1 VQEVHTGFFR
11 PQRKHILVSK
21 LDHMG
26 DLVLAI
32 PAVMKLRA
40 RYPYARIDALVGSWN
55 VDAVR
60 LLGVFDR
67 VHVFDFFAKESS
79 KVATERAAALAVLT
93 SAMEKYDLA
102 IDLRRQRDTRFIL
115 LKVPARVYAG
125 YASGDESVD
134 ARMDVCLPAV
144 PDEPFVTTKLN
155 RVSIARQMLNL
166 IDALP
171 ADVNDYI
178 RLPEL
183 GLHPPQRHGRIAV
196 FPKAGNDVKEWGD
209 HNFMA
214 LISLLVA
221 APEVSAITVYTLN
234 ANDSGPYRSLV
245 NPKVRILSGLS
256 YGELLNSLSSHLV
269 CVANNSFGAHIA
281 SYLGLRVVGVYAGHE
296 TVAEWAPVFGDVSVI
311 HTPVECSP
319 CHISHREQCQYDLK
333 CLVGISP
340 EYVCTV
346 ARRMLVDDGVMRDL
360 LSALASKAAELSES
374 ELLRLAD
381 CVART
386 FPLMNGVR
394 QLFVD
399 ISELVQRDAK
409 SGIQRVVRSILKK
422 WLNHPLA
429 GYQLEPV
436 YATVDRGY
444 RYARRFTQGFL
455 GCPDDTLQDETIDY
469 APGDIF
475 FGLDLQPQV
484 QVAQREFYQVLRRQG
499 VQVRFVVYDLLCVL
513 MPQHFPD
520 GADAAFANWIDV
532 VGESDG
538 AVCISQSVANELS
551 EWVKHRGHA
560 RQSIFVIDWFHLGA
574 DIGNSHPTM
583 GIPEDAETPLSQL
596 CIRPSFLMVGTLEP
610 RKGHAQVLDAFE
622 HLWCSGQDINLV
634 IVGKQGWMVEELV
647 SRLRKHP
654 ELNNRLFLL
663 GGISD
668 EYLEKVYAVST
679 CLIAA
684 SFGEGFGL
692 PLIEAAQHKLPIIVR
707 DIPVFREVAGEHAYY
722 FDGNTPEALAQ
733 AIEAWLGLYKSNQYP
748 KSDAMPWLTW
758 KQSAARLMQIC
769 INKAISSLRV

>member
-1 VQEVHTGFFR
+1 MREVNVGLFR
-11 PQRKHILVSK
+11 PQRKRILVSK

-60 LLGVFDR
+60 LLGVFDH

-79 KVATERAAALAVLT
+79 KVGIERAAALAVLT

-155 RVSIARQMLNL
+155 RVSISRQMLNL

-171 ADVNDYI
+171 ADVNDYV

-209 HNFMA
+209 HNFRA
-214 LISLLVA
+214 LISLLDA

-234 ANDSGPYRSLV
+234 ANDSEPYRSLV

-256 YGELLNSLSSHLV
+256 YGELLKSLRSHLV

-281 SYLGLRVVGVYAGHE
+281 SYLGLRVVGVYGGHE

-311 HTPVECSP
+311 HIPVECSP
-319 CHISHREQCQYDLK
+319 CHISHREQCQYNLK
-333 CLVGISP
+333 CLADISP

-346 ARRMLVDDGVMRDL
+346 AQRMLGDNGVMRDL
-360 LSALASKAAELSES
+360 LSALAPKAAELSES

-399 ISELVQRDAK
+399 ISMLVQCDPK
-409 SGIQRVVRSILKK
+409 TGIQRVVRSILKE

-429 GYQLEPV
+429 GYQVEPV

-455 GCPDDTLQDETIDY
+455 GCPDDALQDEPIDY

-484 QVAQREFYQVLRRQG
+484 QVAQRGFFQTLRRQG
-499 VQVRFVVYDLLCVL
+499 VRVQFLVHDLLCVR
-513 MPQHFPD
+513 MPQYFTP
-520 GADAAFANWIDV
+520 GSAEGFARWLEV
-532 VGESDG
+532 VAEGDG
-538 AVCISQSVANELS
+538 AVCVSRATADDLGKWLEEIAPARS
-551 EWVKHRGHA
+551 HRFRIGWSHN
-560 RQSIFVIDWFHLGA
+560 GA
-574 DIGNSHPTM
+574 DVDNSHPTK
-583 GIPEDAETPLSQL
+583 GFPLDAKATLDQL
-596 CIRPSFLMVGTLEP
+596 NTRPSFLMVGTLEP

-622 HLWCSGQDINLV
+622 HLWSSGQDINLV

-654 ELNNRLFLL
+654 ELKKRLFLL
-663 GGISD
+663 EGISD
-668 EYLEKVYAVST
+668 EYLEKVYAAST

-692 PLIEAAQHKLPIIVR
+692 PLVEAAQHKLPIIVR
-707 DIPVFREVAGEHAYY
+707 DIPVFREVAGGHAYY
-722 FDGNTPEALAQ
+722 FDGNTAEALAQ
-733 AIEAWLGLYKSNQYP
+733 AIAAWLGLYKANQHP

-758 KQSAARLMQIC
+758 KQSAARLVQIC
-769 INKAISSLRV
+769 INEGFHY